1 MVDKRL
7 TTKDLLALIEKH
19 EADCAIRMANIDKKF
34 ESGSKRFARIE
45 MQIIGIYGIIIA
57 LDILNRVI

>member
-1 MVDKRL
+1 MVAKKL

-19 EADCAIRMANIDKKF
+19 EAECAIRMANIDKKF

-45 MQIIGIYGIIIA
+45 MQVIGIYGIIIA
-57 LDILNRVI
+57 LDILNRVV

>member
-1 MVDKRL
+1 MVDKKL
-7 TTKDLLALIEKH
+7 TTKELLALIEKH
-19 EADCAIRMANIDKKF
+19 ESNCAIRMANIERKF
-34 ESGSKRFARIE
+34 DSGSKRFARIE

>member
-1 MVDKRL
+1 MVAKKL

-19 EADCAIRMANIDKKF
+19 EAECAIRMANIDKKF

-45 MQIIGIYGIIIA
+45 MQVIGIYGIIIA

>member
-1 MVDKRL
+1 MVEKRL

-19 EADCAIRMANIDKKF
+19 EAECAIRMANIDKKF

-57 LDILNRVI
+57 LDILNRVV

>member
-7 TTKDLLALIEKH
+7 TTKDLLALMEKH
-19 EADCAIRMANIDKKF
+19 EAECAIRMANIEKKF
-34 ESGSKRFARIE
+34 DSGSKRFARIE

-57 LDILNRVI
+57 LDILNRVV

>member
-1 MVDKRL
+1 MVDKKL

-19 EADCAIRMANIDKKF
+19 EAECAIRMANIDKKF

-57 LDILNRVI
+57 LDILNRVV

>member
-1 MVDKRL
+1 MVAKKL

-19 EADCAIRMANIDKKF
+19 EAECAIRMANIEKKF

-57 LDILNRVI
+57 LDILNRVL

>member
-1 MVDKRL
+1 MVAKKL

-19 EADCAIRMANIDKKF
+19 EAECAIRMANIEKKF

-45 MQIIGIYGIIIA
+45 MQVIGIYGIIIA
-57 LDILNRVI
+57 LDIFNRVI

>member
-7 TTKDLLALIEKH
+7 TTKNLLALIEKH
-19 EADCAIRMANIDKKF
+19 EAECAIRMANIEKKF
-34 ESGSKRFARIE
+34 DSGSKRFARIE

-57 LDILNRVI
+57 LDILNRVV

>member
-19 EADCAIRMANIDKKF
+19 EAECAIRMANIDRKF
-34 ESGSKRFARIE
+34 DSGSKRFARIE

>member
-1 MVDKRL
+1 MVAKKL

-19 EADCAIRMANIDKKF
+19 EAECAIRMANIDKKF

-57 LDILNRVI
+57 LDILNRVL

>member
-1 MVDKRL
+1 MVAKKL

-19 EADCAIRMANIDKKF
+19 ESNCAIRMANIEKKF

-57 LDILNRVI
+57 LDILNRVL

>member
-1 MVDKRL
+1 MVDKKL

-19 EADCAIRMANIDKKF
+19 EAECAIRMANIEKKF
-34 ESGSKRFARIE
+34 DSGSKRFARIE

-57 LDILNRVI
+57 LDILNRVV

>member
-19 EADCAIRMANIDKKF
+19 EAECAIRMANIDKKF

-57 LDILNRVI
+57 LDIFNRVV

>member
-19 EADCAIRMANIDKKF
+19 ESNCAIRMANIEKKF
-34 ESGSKRFARIE
+34 GSGSKRFARIE

-57 LDILNRVI
+57 LDILNRVV

>member
-1 MVDKRL
+1 MVAKKL

-19 EADCAIRMANIDKKF
+19 KSNCAIRIANIEKKF

-57 LDILNRVI
+57 LDILNRVV

>member
-19 EADCAIRMANIDKKF
+19 EAECAIRMANIDKKF
-34 ESGSKRFARIE
+34 DSGSKRFARIE

>member
-1 MVDKRL
+1 MVAKKL

-19 EADCAIRMANIDKKF
+19 ESNCAIRMANIEKKF
-34 ESGSKRFARIE
+34 DSGSKRFARIE

-57 LDILNRVI
+57 LDILNRVV

>member
-19 EADCAIRMANIDKKF
+19 ESNCAIRMANIEKKF

-57 LDILNRVI
+57 LDILNRVV

>member
-19 EADCAIRMANIDKKF
+19 EAECAIRMANIEKKF
-34 ESGSKRFARIE
+34 DSGSKRFARIE

-57 LDILNRVI
+57 LDILNRVV

>member
-19 EADCAIRMANIDKKF
+19 EAECAIRMANIDKKF

-57 LDILNRVI
+57 LDILNRVV

>member
-19 EADCAIRMANIDKKF
+19 EAECAIRMANIDKKF

>member
-19 EADCAIRMANIDKKF
+19 ESNCAIRMANIEKKF
-34 ESGSKRFARIE
+34 DSGSKRFARIE

-57 LDILNRVI
+57 LDILNRVV